1 MRDYLPLLIIGG
13 VIGVISIVL
22 IIMYAAVKD
31 KKQSMGF
38 ERHMKDGDIM
48 KRLLAYAKPYAKNFI
63 FVGFIMLLSI
73 AYDVISPL
81 IMAISP
87 VCWRISLSCPFFI
100 SMSQSMRAS

>member
-38 ERHMKDGDIM
+38 ERHMKDGDIIEQGDHESLM
-48 KRLLAYAKPYAKNFI
+48 RKNGFYAELYN
-63 FVGFIMLLSI
+63 
-73 AYDVISPL
+73 
-81 IMAISP
+81 
-87 VCWRISLSCPFFI
+87 
-100 SMSQSMRAS
+100 SQFDAAN

>member
-38 ERHMKDGDIM
+38 ERHMKDGDIIEQGTHDQ
-48 KRLLAYAKPYAKNFI
+48 LI
-63 FVGFIMLLSI
+63 EQGGFYKTMYN
-73 AYDVISPL
+73 AQFEQT
-81 IMAISP
+81 A
-87 VCWRISLSCPFFI
+87 
-100 SMSQSMRAS
+100 